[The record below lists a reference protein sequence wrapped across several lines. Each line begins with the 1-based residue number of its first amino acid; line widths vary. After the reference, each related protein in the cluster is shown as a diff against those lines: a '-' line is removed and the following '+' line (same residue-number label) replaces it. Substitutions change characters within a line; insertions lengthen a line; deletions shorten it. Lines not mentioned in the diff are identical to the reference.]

1 MAKQVLDVRPG
12 KGMTV
17 SQSNEHLR
25 VAFRGAY
32 LAKLSGNF
40 DPTRERLNFEVK
52 KGGIVTPLDKAT
64 SIPKRIKENLRKRKI
79 KDPNAGLPDGRYRTV
94 ANIIIGGSRD
104 QMHRLAFGDQKVNLD
119 YKADNSKI
127 MRMPDIERWAVDM
140 YRFMSNRFGEENIA
154 AFIVHLDETNP
165 HIHCTL
171 LPVVDNKLSWRKFWV
186 GDINTKDAYRR
197 AMLKLHDELSDVN
210 KKYGLERGDDVVR
223 TGAKHRTLAQYRA
236 EMSAVMKD
244 DIVKMSEQIASWRKE
259 IGHLSEESV
268 MLASEISKK
277 KEKKTQLE
285 REIIHSTARVRSLST
300 MIDNLLKRQNELKDE
315 LLKLRR
321 DIALGRVTQ
330 EEYEKKCSILQGE
343 IQKGQ
348 VDIED
353 KISKLMEAQEK
364 LGNVQRELESKEK
377 QLSGVKSQL
386 HGEKTNLN
394 RAAFMKGQALLYTAS
409 TLNIKSKMQEYRQ
422 NLASLSH
429 DQRMF
434 VERVNSPLF
443 SDNSA
448 ITEMADD
455 GIQVAQIATNL
466 FLGYLDNATAISK
479 SGGGGG
485 GPTGGWGKRDDE
497 DEYAFWNRCF
507 SMARQMRRSG
517 PKRKR

>member
-1 MAKQVLDVRPG
+1 MAKQVLDVHPG

-52 KGGIVTPLDKAT
+52 KGGIVAPLDKAT

-79 KDPNAGLPDGRYRTV
+79 KDPNAGLPEGRYRTV

-140 YRFMSNRFGEENIA
+140 YKFMSNRFGEENIA

-186 GDINTKDAYRR
+186 GDINTKDAYRS

-210 KKYGLERGDDVVR
+210 KKYGLERGEDVVR

-236 EMSAVMKD
+236 EMSAAMKD

-259 IGHLSEESV
+259 IGQLSEESV
-268 MLASEISKK
+268 MLASEISRK

-364 LGNVQRELESKEK
+364 LGNVQRELENKEK
-377 QLSGVKSQL
+377 
-386 HGEKTNLN
+386 N
-394 RAAFMKGQALLYTAS
+394 
-409 TLNIKSKMQEYRQ
+409 
-422 NLASLSH
+422 SL
-429 DQRMF
+429 M
-434 VERVNSPLF
+434 
-443 SDNSA
+443 
-448 ITEMADD
+448 
-455 GIQVAQIATNL
+455 
-466 FLGYLDNATAISK
+466 
-479 SGGGGG
+479 
-485 GPTGGWGKRDDE
+485 
-497 DEYAFWNRCF
+497 
-507 SMARQMRRSG
+507 
-517 PKRKR
+517 